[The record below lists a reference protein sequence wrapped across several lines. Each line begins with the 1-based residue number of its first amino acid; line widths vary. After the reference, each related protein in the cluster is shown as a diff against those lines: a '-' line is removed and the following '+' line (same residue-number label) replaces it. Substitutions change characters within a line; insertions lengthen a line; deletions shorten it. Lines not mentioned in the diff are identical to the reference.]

1 MKLFFHRF
9 GMRFFDEDG
18 ESLGFENTV
27 LDQIRQTAEDDLN
40 DIVDA
45 TRDAVFHLLNDLNSQ
60 VPILKRRSTLHIL
73 ASILQL
79 REFEPLAD
87 HMEPSLL
94 SVFDYLCG
102 NVHDW
107 SKLTPIEKEFLVD
120 MTDRL
125 NDVPE
130 KVKCWVKRLI
140 GQ

>member
-1 MKLFFHRF
+1 
-9 GMRFFDEDG
+9 MRFFDEDG
-18 ESLGFENTV
+18 ESMGYDNVV
-27 LDQIRQTAEDDLN
+27 LDQIRNNVEVELD
-40 DIVDA
+40 DIVNA
-45 TRDAVFHLLNDLNSQ
+45 VRDAVFHLLNNLNSQ

-87 HMEPSLL
+87 HMEQSLL
-94 SVFDYLCG
+94 SVFDYLCV

-107 SKLTPIEKEFLVD
+107 SKLSCAEKEFLVD

-130 KVKCWVKRLI
+130 KVKCLFKSLI
-140 GQ
+140 G